1 MNWKK
6 QLVFGGVVAL
16 AAGLGLGLG
25 LGVPTAEAGDGG
37 WGCYVVDRMPDMKEA
52 GSWKGATKVADG
64 LNEVA
69 SAAAPGTVLSV
80 SYPTAANFT
89 TAQSDVGM
97 ICVKN

>member
-1 MNWKK
+1 MDWMKK
-6 QLVFGGVVAL
+6 LALGGATL
-16 AAGLGLGLG
+16 GLGLGLG
-25 LGVPTAEAGDGG
+25 LGLSMNTAEAGDGG

-52 GSWKGATKVADG
+52 GSWKGAAKVADG

-69 SAAAPGTVLSV
+69 AGASSGTVLSV
-80 SYPTAANFT
+80 NYPTASNFT